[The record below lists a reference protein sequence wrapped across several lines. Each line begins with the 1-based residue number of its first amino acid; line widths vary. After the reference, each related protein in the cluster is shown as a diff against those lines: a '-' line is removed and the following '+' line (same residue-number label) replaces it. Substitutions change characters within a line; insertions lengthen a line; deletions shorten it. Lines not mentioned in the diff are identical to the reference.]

1 MEITYVV
8 IITIVAYV
16 LGSITKIFIETIPN
30 KYIPLQNVLIGVIS
44 ALICYFTKIEPN
56 LLQAVVLCLM
66 ATMGAGGIESHTYH
80 SLLFVF
86 AWASFSISLEK

>member
-44 ALICYFTKIEPN
+44 AVICYLTKIETN
-56 LLQAVVLCLM
+56 LLRALVLCLM
-66 ATMGAGGIESHTYH
+66 ATMGAGGIADLVKIKKVGE
-80 SLLFVF
+80 
-86 AWASFSISLEK
+86 E

>member
-66 ATMGAGGIESHTYH
+66 ATMGAGGIADLVKIKKVGE
-80 SLLFVF
+80 
-86 AWASFSISLEK
+86 E